1 MTPEKQEA
9 IRLINLFSKV
19 GLQTRT
25 EGIEC
30 AKICVDEL
38 IENVEFYD
46 YKIKKN
52 FEETIDYSDKYFAT
66 FWIEVKKAI
75 EQYEN
80 LINI

>member
-19 GLQTRT
+19 GLQTRS

-30 AKICVDEL
+30 AKICVDEIIKCTRSGL
-38 IENVEFYD
+38 GLTIFSKEYW
-46 YKIKKN
+46 YK
-52 FEETIDYSDKYFAT
+52 
-66 FWIEVKKAI
+66 VKKHI

>member
-19 GLQTRT
+19 GLQTRS

-30 AKICVDEL
+30 AKIHVNGIIQLDVYWIDESL
-38 IENVEFYD
+38 VKDYPKEYKKDQTIEY
-46 YKIKKN
+46 
-52 FEETIDYSDKYFAT
+52 
-66 FWIEVKKAI
+66 WIEVKKYI

-80 LINI
+80 LQNL